1 MNARWQERLAV
12 AQRLRPSGEVARP
25 PRSTSERFAV
35 GAIASGLAVW
45 IGVPLMALVERS
57 LHVGDGYSIGAW
69 EALVRGSVT
78 RNVVQAPAVD
88 AVATSFAFALATLC
102 IAGPLGLAAALVV
115 GYRRGWVPRTFDAL
129 VMLPLGTSA
138 VIVGLGFL
146 VALDQPPL
154 DLRTSILLVPIAHA
168 LIALPFVVRA
178 IAPVVRSMD
187 PRLREAAAM
196 LGAGPRRTWRE
207 VDAPIIARAALVGAA
222 FAFAISLGEFGA
234 TLFLA
239 RPETITVP
247 VAIERLLSRPGPL
260 AFGQAMA
267 LSTVLMLVTGL
278 AMLAIERWRAPGS
291 TGF

>member
-1 MNARWQERLAV
+1 
-12 AQRLRPSGEVARP
+12 
-25 PRSTSERFAV
+25 
-35 GAIASGLAVW
+35 
-45 IGVPLMALVERS
+45 LVERS
-57 LHVGDGYSIGAW
+57 LRVGEGYGLGAW
-69 EALVRGSVT
+69 DALVNGSVT
-78 RNVVQAPAVD
+78 RNVVQAPATD
-88 AVATSFAFALATLC
+88 AIAVSLVFASATLC
-102 IAGPLGLAAALVV
+102 VALPLGLAAALVV

-154 DLRTSILLVPIAHA
+154 DLRTSVLLIPIAHS

-178 IAPVVRSMD
+178 IAPVVRSID
-187 PRLREAAAM
+187 PRLREAAAV
-196 LGAGPRRTWRE
+196 LGAAPGRAWRE
-207 VDAPIIARAALVGAA
+207 VDAPIIARATLVGAA

-239 RPETITVP
+239 RPETTTVP
-247 VAIERLLSRPGPL
+247 VAIGRLLSRPGPL

-267 LSTVLMLVTGL
+267 LATVLMVVTGVT
-278 AMLAIERWRAPGS
+278 MLAIERWRAPGS